1 MINATV
7 TGNIGKAPELKET
20 RNGKKMVTFTLAS
33 SQKRGDEQETTWLD
47 CVAFENTAEAIAGN
61 LGKGMR
67 VLATGP
73 LSLETY
79 KRRDGG
85 EGTSLRMIVND
96 IGLVVRSGSKQAE
109 PDNDRW

>member
-7 TGNIGKAPELKET
+7 TGNIGKDPEMKET
-20 RNGKKMVTFTLAS
+20 RNGKKMATFSLAS
-33 SQKRGDEQETTWLD
+33 SQKRGEEQETTWID
-47 CVAFENTAEAIAGN
+47 CVAFEATAEAISGN

-67 VLATGP
+67 VLVTGP

-96 IGLVVRSGSKQAE
+96 IGLMVRSGSKKEAPSDE
-109 PDNDRW
+109 PW